1 MKKTILAISL
11 TLILGACAS
20 PDKYQPTVMP
30 DQVAGTSAMNAENM
44 ANDPLKDNQ
53 NILSKRIVYFD
64 FDQNTIKPEFSALLQ
79 AHAAH
84 LRQHPERSIRLEG
97 HADERGSRDYNLAL
111 GQQRNM
117 SVVRMLTTFGV
128 LNSRIESISFGEDKP
143 ASMDHNEASW
153 AMNRRVEI
161 VYDGE

>member
-1 MKKTILAISL
+1 MLAVSL

-20 PDKYQPTVMP
+20 PNKYQPTVMP
-30 DQVAGTSAMNAENM
+30 DQAATSMNADGLIT
-44 ANDPLKDNQ
+44 DPLKDNQ
-53 NILSKRIVYFD
+53 NVLSHRIVYFD
-64 FDQNTIKPEFSALLQ
+64 FDQNTIKPEFATLLQ
-79 AHAAH
+79 AHAAY
-84 LRQHPERSIRLEG
+84 LRQHPDRSVRLEG

-117 SVVRMLTTFGV
+117 SVVRILTTLGV
-128 LNSRIESISFGEDKP
+128 LNSHIESISFGEDKP
-143 ASMDHNEASW
+143 VATDHNEASW